1 MKKTFTV
8 MLAVGLLTGCT
19 IDRRTVVT
27 ETTTTTKAPTPT
39 TTEATTYDPEYLYV
53 DSIRSIHN
61 GPVYATDQDLLDT
74 GYAVCNGAANGAT
87 AQDMIDGINASASDQ
102 DSYDLLMELTVAA
115 LMFLCP
121 QYQYLIDDPSV

>member
-1 MKKTFTV
+1 MKTFAITA
-8 MLAVGLLTGCT
+8 LTISLLTGCT

-27 ETTTTTKAPTPT
+27 ETTTTKPTQTTAAP
-39 TTEATTYDPEYLYV
+39 ETTYDPEFLYV
-53 DSIRSIHN
+53 DSIRSIHD
-61 GPVYATDQDLLDT
+61 GPVYSSDQDLLDT

-87 AQDMIDGINASASDQ
+87 AEDMINKINASASDQ
-102 DSYDLLMELTVAA
+102 DSYNLLMELTVAA